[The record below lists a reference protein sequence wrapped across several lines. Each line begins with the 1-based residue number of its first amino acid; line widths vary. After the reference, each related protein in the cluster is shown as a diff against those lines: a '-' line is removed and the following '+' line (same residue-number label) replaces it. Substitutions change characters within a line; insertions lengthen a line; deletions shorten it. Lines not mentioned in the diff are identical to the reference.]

1 VSSTGAV
8 AFQKGKR
15 TKELGVDRPGG
26 MDILTNPDES
36 GMNVEESPDPS
47 VEPHR
52 GERRPSGSLR
62 VPLVA

>member
-1 VSSTGAV
+1 V

-36 GMNVEESPDPS
+36 GMNYLGESPDHHS
-47 VEPHR
+47 
-52 GERRPSGSLR
+52 SS
-62 VPLVA
+62 